1 MNRGL
6 AYRRLIAAPEAPAGA
21 AAVGKNTGFQGE
33 SLTLL
38 AVGKVSK
45 LGLGEGLL
53 ILVPVAFYDL
63 SFFTV

>member
-1 MNRGL
+1 MLLLRH
-6 AYRRLIAAPEAPAGA
+6 RLGQLQW
-21 AAVGKNTGFQGE
+21 GKNTGFQGE

-45 LGLGEGLL
+45 LGLEEGLL